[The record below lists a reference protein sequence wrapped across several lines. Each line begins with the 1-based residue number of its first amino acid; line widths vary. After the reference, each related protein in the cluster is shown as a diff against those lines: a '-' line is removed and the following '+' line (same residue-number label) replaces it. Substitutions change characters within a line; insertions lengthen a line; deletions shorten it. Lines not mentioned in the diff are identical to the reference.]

1 MTEGRALYQSSG
13 TRAFALVAA
22 GAVLTSALPARA
34 AEPVSVPADAFAAA
48 DAPRTRP
55 DPIAV
60 RGGLLLFGV
69 AYAPMLGVAAAQG
82 TEASRGW
89 WHAAP
94 VAGPFIA
101 LPQEVVE
108 PWALVADGVL
118 QTVGVGIVVAGF
130 AHPRRNLGPAV
141 SDATLRPIVAASRR
155 SGFVGVGGAF

>member
-1 MTEGRALYQSSG
+1 MTESGAPHQRNG

-48 DAPRTRP
+48 DAPRSRP

-82 TEASRGW
+82 SEARKGD
-89 WHAAP
+89 P
-94 VAGPFIA
+94 
-101 LPQEVVE
+101 
-108 PWALVADGVL
+108 
-118 QTVGVGIVVAGF
+118 TGF
-130 AHPRRNLGPAV
+130 V
-141 SDATLRPIVAASRR
+141 SDDKGTRLQNHALCASSWR
-155 SGFVGVGGAF
+155 VGAWAG